1 MAAAR
6 PSGRADRSWS
16 IRAASATV
24 TSPETSNVSTTGSSS
39 SRPRPSSMARRAED
53 ASRPVFSERSRAI
66 RCGSSSWQTS
76 MPPPMRRSHHHSAR
90 TPVKFSRTRSVA
102 LSASSSLSFSAT
114 APLYQLGTACRGAAP
129 GGALLYNPGRR
140 EGGIGMLQV
149 KDSMAREVTTLSP
162 EDTAGDA
169 LALCRERRI
178 RHLPVLEDGSLV
190 GIVSDRDLRSGTPA
204 FGDPA
209 RAAALSEVRVG
220 DVMAREV
227 VTTDPDD
234 PIDEA
239 ANTMRE
245 RRINCLPV
253 LEGGDLVG
261 IVTSSDVMESLVYLL
276 GAHEPGSR
284 MEVVV
289 PDRPGTLAGVAGLIG
304 ELGINIVSVV
314 TGPQQ
319 EGSPPTRVAVF
330 RVDTIDPSHAA
341 GILEKAGY
349 AVLWPPKA

>member
-1 MAAAR
+1 
-6 PSGRADRSWS
+6 
-16 IRAASATV
+16 
-24 TSPETSNVSTTGSSS
+24 
-39 SRPRPSSMARRAED
+39 
-53 ASRPVFSERSRAI
+53 
-66 RCGSSSWQTS
+66 
-76 MPPPMRRSHHHSAR
+76 
-90 TPVKFSRTRSVA
+90 
-102 LSASSSLSFSAT
+102 
-114 APLYQLGTACRGAAP
+114 
-129 GGALLYNPGRR
+129 
-140 EGGIGMLQV
+140 MLQV

-162 EDTAGDA
+162 GDTAADA

-178 RHLPVLEDGSLV
+178 RHLPVLEDGRLV
-190 GIVSDRDLRSGTPA
+190 GIVSDRDLRSATPA

-209 RAAALSEVRVG
+209 RSAALSEVRVG

-227 VTTDPDD
+227 ITADPDD

-253 LEGGDLVG
+253 LEGGELVG

-304 ELGINIVSVV
+304 ELGINIISVV
-314 TGPQQ
+314 TGPRT
-319 EGSPPTRVAVF
+319 EEEPPSRVAIF
-330 RVDTIDPSHAA
+330 RVDTINPSHASDV
-341 GILEKAGY
+341 LERAGY
-349 AVLWPPKA
+349 AVLWPPRP